1 MPRVAFWLIWTA
13 WLWCLQSFRLVPDHL
28 AVLFILGPPVLISWI
43 GSRLARHPLD
53 SPNALFWKGAAVSC
67 LLSAYASLV
76 LMKDAEWWPHILIGA
91 TLICGYL
98 GLRGA
103 GGKRVALTQGE
114 LFDRAQHIARRS
126 GVSVTRVVVFTS
138 PRDLPTAFAQRNT
151 GAIMLSDRLLRLLS
165 QRETEAVMAHEAA
178 HFRPMQKLAVSAV
191 PMAVAVAVLVGSFWP
206 QAKIAVPF
214 LPILSILLWRALRRM
229 QEYDADANA
238 VRATGDPEAL
248 IAALTRI
255 SSVTGMPLE
264 WGRAAGLFLP
274 HPSMT
279 ARFRSIAR
287 KAGIDPARVDQV
299 VASVGVIPPLPG
311 FASPFGESQPQA
323 GGILS
328 VHRAR
333 LDQRMTLLSRVF
345 PILAGVAFVA
355 VERFLKPDMLLLIAH
370 TVLWTIASAVVFW
383 VVYELIVGSERGRL
397 REQLPDAHR
406 AGSILAGLGT
416 AGEPRYYEGMY
427 HYDLG
432 MVRIDAGSLH
442 FAGTRCSFSIASSE
456 ARRVWL
462 AGGPRHWVPRK
473 IVCIEYQLDSGRTG
487 VVSLQSMER
496 WFWPGTSAVAQE
508 LFAALTQWSKDA
520 STPSEPASPP
530 PDVAGAVLGRV
541 SFGAVWKSMRVPCMV
556 SLCAGW
562 FAIQIPSLEI
572 EGLLTPFAAPL
583 VTAALILFILAPH
596 MEWGAVRPAP
606 QPPPLPEAE

>member
-1 MPRVAFWLIWTA
+1 LVARTTHSRPLHYCRGSERNPRHV
-13 WLWCLQSFRLVPDHL
+13 
-28 AVLFILGPPVLISWI
+28 
-43 GSRLARHPLD
+43 
-53 SPNALFWKGAAVSC
+53 
-67 LLSAYASLV
+67 
-76 LMKDAEWWPHILIGA
+76 
-91 TLICGYL
+91 YL
-98 GLRGA
+98 GLRGP
-103 GGKRVALTQGE
+103 GLKKVALTQGE
-114 LFDRAQHIARRS
+114 LFDRAQFIARRS
-126 GVSVTRVVVFTS
+126 GVTVTRVVVFTS

-151 GAIMLSDRLLRLLS
+151 GAILLSDRLLRLLS

-191 PMAVAVAVLVGSFWP
+191 PFLVTVAILVGSFWH
-206 QAKIAVPF
+206 QEKIAVPF
-214 LPILSILLWRALRRM
+214 LPIVSLLLWRALRRM

-255 SSVTGMPLE
+255 STVTGMPLD

-287 KAGIDPARVDQV
+287 TAGIDPARVDEV

-311 FASPFGESQPQA
+311 FASPFGESQPQE
-323 GGILS
+323 GGTLP

-355 VERFLKPDMLLLIAH
+355 VERFLTPDMLPLIAH
-370 TVLWTIASAVVFW
+370 TVLWTVAAAVVFW
-383 VVYELIVGSERGRL
+383 IIYELIVGSERSRL
-397 REQLPDAHR
+397 RDQLPDAHR
-406 AGSILAGLGT
+406 KGSIFAGLAT

-432 MVRIDAGSLH
+432 LTWIDGGSLH

-462 AGGPRHWVPRK
+462 ADGPRHWTPRK
-473 IVCIEYQLDSGRTG
+473 IVCIEYQLDGGKTG

-496 WFWPGTSAVAQE
+496 WFWPGTSAAAQE
-508 LFAALTQWSKDA
+508 LFAALTQWSKGGELQGA
-520 STPSEPASPP
+520 SSSPP
-530 PDVAGAVLGRV
+530 PQIAGAVLPRV
-541 SFGAVWKSMRVPCMV
+541 GFDAVWKSMRVPCMV

-562 FAIQIPSLEI
+562 FAIQIPSLEV

-583 VTAALILFILAPH
+583 VTGALILFILAPH
-596 MEWGAVRPAP
+596 LEWGQVRSSQSPAP